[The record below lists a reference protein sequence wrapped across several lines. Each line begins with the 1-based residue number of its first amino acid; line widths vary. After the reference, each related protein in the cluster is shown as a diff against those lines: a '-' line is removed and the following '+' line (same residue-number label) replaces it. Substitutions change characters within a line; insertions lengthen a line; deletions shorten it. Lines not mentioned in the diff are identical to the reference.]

1 MWCSR
6 LRQSAV
12 TNKER
17 LTVNLEA
24 EEYRELQVL
33 ARQHKVSMAWL
44 GRRAIIS
51 FLEQNA
57 QRELPFP
64 LASEQRRQS

>member
-1 MWCSR
+1 M
-6 LRQSAV
+6 RQSAV
-12 TNKER
+12 ATKER

-24 EEYRELQVL
+24 EEYRELQGL

-51 FLEQNA
+51 FLEQSA

-64 LASEQRRQS
+64 LASEQHR